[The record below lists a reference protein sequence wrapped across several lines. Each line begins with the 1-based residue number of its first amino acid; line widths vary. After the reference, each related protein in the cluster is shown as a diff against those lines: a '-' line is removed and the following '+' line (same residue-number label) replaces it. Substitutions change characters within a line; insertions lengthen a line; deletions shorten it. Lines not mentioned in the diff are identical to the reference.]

1 MKRLGWILCVAA
13 VALPA
18 AAAEQA
24 GYMLRSADLKAKPFL
39 DADTLAK
46 LPERTPVTVIKQQGA
61 WLQVKVRNQQGFVR
75 LLQVRLDVSPTALAV
90 AAPVAS
96 TPSTPRPS
104 GAAPT
109 VTSGVRGFDEV
120 ALKGAQPN
128 PEELKRM
135 QGFAASAERARQ
147 FAQRAQVAARQIAY
161 LDGAA
166 KPMKGGK

>member
-1 MKRLGWILCVAA
+1 MKRWSWILCAA

-18 AAAEQA
+18 AAGEQT
-24 GYMLRSADLKAKPFL
+24 GYLLRGADLKAKPFL

-46 LPERTPVTVIKQQGA
+46 LAERTPVEVVGQQGA
-61 WLQVKVRNQQGFVR
+61 WLQVKVRNQQGYVR
-75 LLQVRLDVSPTALAV
+75 LLQVRLNVSESALA
-90 AAPVAS
+90 AAPNAVPA
-96 TPSTPRPS
+96 PRTPRPS
-104 GAAPT
+104 GAGPT

-135 QGFAASAERARQ
+135 QSFRANPERARQ
-147 FAQRAQVAARQIAY
+147 FAQQGQIATRPLTY
-161 LDGAA
+161 FDEAG